1 MELNSEHVVVPVG
14 RWLDYNPLVAS
25 TAVQPALLCP
35 AMQAGTCKWLERPT
49 VLGASCACRKA

>member
-1 MELNSEHVVVPVG
+1 MELNSERVVVPVG

-35 AMQAGTCKWLERPT
+35 AMQAGN
-49 VLGASCACRKA
+49 